1 MTMEYVMAVMM
12 GMGLAA
18 AAGFR
23 VFVPM
28 LVIAIASQAGWINL
42 GPGFAWMGTTA
53 ALVTFA
59 VATTAEIAAYKI
71 PWVDNALDTVT
82 TPAAVIAGTVAA
94 ASQFGFVG
102 QGGDLLKWVSALVA
116 GGGAAAGV
124 QLLTVTARAASTATT
139 GGLANPIVSIFEGLA
154 AIFVSF
160 LAVLLPLAIGLFL
173 LGIVFAVIGVIW
185 YRRRKSRKQRDLMA
199 MPA

>member
-1 MTMEYVMAVMM
+1 MEYLLAVLM

-23 VFVPM
+23 VFVPL

-42 GPGFAWMGTTA
+42 SPSFAWMGSTA
-53 ALVTFA
+53 ALITFA

-71 PWVDNALDTVT
+71 PWVDNALDTIT

-139 GGLANPIVSIFEGLA
+139 GGLANPIVSIFEGIA
-154 AIFVSF
+154 AIAVSF
-160 LAVLLPLAIGLFL
+160 IAVLLPIAIGLVL
-173 LGIVFAVIGVIW
+173 VGMVLAIIGVIW
-185 YRRRKSRKQRDLMA
+185 YRRRRSRKQQMM
-199 MPA
+199 MPVAA